1 MLQTSDRERKEK
13 VGIPRKISD
22 SKRSNELNT
31 NTGGRHRDRGNK
43 DENRLCPKTESSS
56 RSRSSHRDRK
66 RSRSRKREE
75 TSRKTEKG
83 LRDREGRGDDSRGSR
98 GGRDEENLRE
108 KKGRRRKELGRERS
122 PRGERSE
129 RAGRSRNRDDRCED
143 RKGMKSDQ
151 RKRSLEK
158 ERNGTSKKGHEPN
171 YKKEKLEEL
180 DDDDLLNLRKELLK
194 QMKAEDLEKLEAGE
208 GNIEDGEISDN
219 GEEEVDKSPK
229 SASLDPR
236 ARLRRNS
243 SASKKKDGGSDKENT
258 KEAQQTEKN
267 GRSFKR
273 ISQDEMEIQKDT
285 YFKKR
290 GAKTMDDP
298 KKKGLDENGKK
309 EEVQRKEEIEEV
321 MRPELLLGFS
331 TEDIDHKLIPF
342 KKRQFKQLQFE
353 EIQLKVHLSSSSTI
367 CTAILTRYCVS
378 GPDCR

>member
-1 MLQTSDRERKEK
+1 
-13 VGIPRKISD
+13 
-22 SKRSNELNT
+22 
-31 NTGGRHRDRGNK
+31 
-43 DENRLCPKTESSS
+43 
-56 RSRSSHRDRK
+56 
-66 RSRSRKREE
+66 
-75 TSRKTEKG
+75 
-83 LRDREGRGDDSRGSR
+83 
-98 GGRDEENLRE
+98 
-108 KKGRRRKELGRERS
+108 
-122 PRGERSE
+122 
-129 RAGRSRNRDDRCED
+129 
-143 RKGMKSDQ
+143 MKSDQ

-158 ERNGTSKKGHEPN
+158 ERNGTSKKSHEPN

-208 GNIEDGEISDN
+208 GNIEDGEISDS

-258 KEAQQTEKN
+258 KEAQQSEKN

-273 ISQDEMEIQKDT
+273 ISQDEKEIQKDT
-285 YFKKR
+285 SFKKR

-298 KKKGLDENGKK
+298 KKKGLDEDGKK
-309 EEVQRKEEIEEV
+309 DEEQRKEEIEEV

-367 CTAILTRYCVS
+367 CKAVFIRRCVS